1 MEYVHD
7 MATSRILRAISRH
20 PCTRTSIVLLI
31 LIFIRIYGSSNIY
44 DDTFVLSFC
53 VDDAKKSRRE
63 NVLSVL
69 DPV

>member
-1 MEYVHD
+1 

-31 LIFIRIYGSSNIY
+31 FIRIYGSSNIY
-44 DDTFVLSFC
+44 DDTFVSSFC